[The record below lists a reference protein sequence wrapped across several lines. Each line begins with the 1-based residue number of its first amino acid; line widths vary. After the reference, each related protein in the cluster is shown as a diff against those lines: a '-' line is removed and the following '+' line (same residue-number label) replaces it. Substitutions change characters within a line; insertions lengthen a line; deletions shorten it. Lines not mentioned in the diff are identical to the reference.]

1 MTGLDRTECLVRAIE
16 ATVSGDTS
24 AVGELFT
31 ADVVAWSPVVAVS
44 TREAL
49 AVELEDQDDAFT
61 DLDLAVSVVAV
72 DELHGCAEWVASAT
86 HSGPSVVDEG
96 HVLPAT
102 GRRVELRGVSVVD
115 FEGDRIR
122 AVRHYWD
129 ELDLVDGLGL
139 LPDA

>member
-1 MTGLDRTECLVRAIE
+1 
-16 ATVSGDTS
+16 
-24 AVGELFT
+24 
-31 ADVVAWSPVVAVS
+31 
-44 TREAL
+44 
-49 AVELEDQDDAFT
+49 
-61 DLDLAVSVVAV
+61 
-72 DELHGCAEWVASAT
+72 
-86 HSGPSVVDEG
+86 VVDEG